1 MKQCYEL
8 NVSPQVCQQLPEY
21 GILLYRVMREKKPQ
35 EGEIILGVCAKGVV
49 VYEIKDGC
57 RSTSQNFYWRDTA
70 TISSSVSCPMFFF
83 TFRRAPHRAC
93 LCRTHHVSLQRRRF
107 VVESRAG
114 KKKYIYITER
124 SKTAKYLCNLCSAQ
138 HKFNNEMS
146 SRQLSH
152 SLVYGQLHPRHH
164 LLPNSIEIGRAHV

>member
-1 MKQCYEL
+1 
-8 NVSPQVCQQLPEY
+8 
-21 GILLYRVMREKKPQ
+21 MREKKPQ

-70 TISSSVSCPMFFF
+70 TISSNVSRMVLSF
-83 TFRRAPHRAC
+83 TWAPVVFVSAAVMNSC
-93 LCRTHHVSLQRRRF
+93 MSLQRRKF

-124 SKTAKYLCNLCSAQ
+124 SRTAKYLCNLCSAQ

-152 SLVYGQLHPRHH
+152 SMVFGQLHHH
-164 LLPNSIEIGRAHV
+164 RIFSPTAFGDSTVKPYCTPTTLLYSM